1 MGPKHNGAGGF
12 REDSKLYYPPQHYFR
27 GSLGR
32 FATGV
37 AVVTFT
43 GPEGENRGITINS
56 FTSISMDPP
65 LVLASIGLT
74 ARSHDD
80 LKGQPFTVNIL
91 AAEQQ
96 AIASQFAGRPG
107 SAEPAWIQGEHAP
120 RLGGAISWFECTPW
134 AEYPGGDHTLFLGEV
149 QNYDFSRG
157 DALGFV
163 GGQFTTIPEFEG
175 SHGGQEDI
183 F

>member
-1 MGPKHNGAGGF
+1 MGPNRRTESAFGEHS
-12 REDSKLYYPPQHYFR
+12 RLYHPPQHHFR

-37 AVVTFT
+37 AVVTFR

-74 ARSHDD
+74 ARSHED

-91 AAEQQ
+91 EASQQ
-96 AIASQFAGRPG
+96 AVASQFAGRPG
-107 SAEPAWIQGEHAP
+107 SAEPVWIAGEHAP
-120 RLGGAISWFECTPW
+120 RLGGTISWFECTPW
-134 AEYPGGDHTLFLGEV
+134 AAYPGGDHTLFLGEV
-149 QNYDFSRG
+149 RNYDYGRG

-163 GGQFTTIPEFEG
+163 GGQFTTIPEF
-175 SHGGQEDI
+175 SGGPEDL